1 MFHKILKVL
10 FKIAFRVEVH
20 GQIEAQSKGNLI
32 VSNHTSFLD
41 GVFLGLFFPAS
52 LKPVFIIHSEIAKK
66 PFFRFFLRGVEH
78 LQVDPNHPMAIK
90 KVVNLLKEGRN
101 VVIFPEGRITI
112 TGSLMKIYSGAAFA
126 ALKSDAIVTPVHIT
140 GAQYSYF
147 SRLKG
152 QVPRRLF
159 PKLKLHIYKS
169 TKIVANDALP
179 VRERR
184 EDAKVQLHDIMT
196 TSQLLSR
203 EKIGLWEQLHDSGKI
218 YGKNHLVLEDPMSQE
233 EDYHSLVKKSVAL
246 ATLLP
251 KKRLAQRVG
260 LMLPNS
266 NGAVIGFFALQY
278 LGLTTAMINYSAGVA
293 AIQSALQT
301 AKAKQLITSRRFIDK
316 ANLADCIA
324 ALDVEIIYLEDLKG
338 ELTLSAKLKIAL
350 KSLFPKLF
358 YARPNPDNEA
368 VLLFTSGSEG
378 APKGVLHSHHSILTN
393 VEQLKSVSSFT
404 TADKF
409 MSCLPMFHAFGL
421 TAGLL
426 FPLSTGSKIFLYPNP
441 LHYRVI
447 SEVIYDRGCT
457 TLLATSTFL
466 AGYARFADQY
476 DFHNLK
482 YVIAGAEKL
491 SPEVSLTYFEKFG
504 IRILEGYGAT
514 ETAPV
519 ISINTPMATKL
530 GSVGK
535 ALPGLNV
542 NIEKV
547 EGIDNGG
554 RLVVS
559 GENVMLGYIYA
570 DNPGVLQTSPR
581 QDNYRQYDTGD
592 IVEVDEAG
600 YISIQGR
607 AKRFS
612 KIAGEMV
619 SHEVAEQ
626 IAKSA
631 SKDYHHAILSRTD
644 NKKGEALVLFTTD
657 SALERNSLVAS
668 ARAQG
673 LPELAIPRDIRVIE
687 QVPLLASGKVDY
699 MSLKKILEG

>member
-1 MFHKILKVL
+1 MFHKLLKVL
-10 FKIAFRVEVH
+10 FKVAFRVEVQ
-20 GQIEAQSKGNLI
+20 GELVETNEGNLI

-41 GVFLGLFFPAS
+41 GLFLGLFLPKQ
-52 LKPVFIIHSEIAKK
+52 LKPVFIIHSEIAKR

-78 LQVDPNHPMAIK
+78 LLVDPSHPMAIK
-90 KVVNLLKEGRN
+90 KVIGLLKEGRN

-126 ALKSDAIVTPVHIT
+126 AMKAGVIVTPVHIT
-140 GAQYSYF
+140 GAQYTYF

-159 PKLKLHIYKS
+159 PKLKLHIYKP
-169 TKIVANDALP
+169 TKIVANEELM

-184 EDAKVQLHDIMT
+184 EDAKVQLRDIMT

-203 EKIGLWEQLHDSGKI
+203 EKVGLWQQLYDSAKV
-218 YGKNHLVLEDPMSQE
+218 YGKNQLILEDPMSNE
-233 EDYHSLVKKSVAL
+233 EDYQSLLKKVVAL
-246 ATLLP
+246 STLLP
-251 KKRLAQRVG
+251 TKMSKRVG

-266 NGAVIGFFALQY
+266 NGAVVAFFALSY
-278 LGLTTAMINYSAGVA
+278 MGKTPAMINYSAGVA

-301 AKAKQLITSRRFIDK
+301 AKAKQLLTSRKFIEK
-316 ANLADCIA
+316 ANLATIVTE
-324 ALDVEIIYLEDLKG
+324 LDIEIIYLEDLRQQ
-338 ELTLSAKLKIAL
+338 LNLLNKIKIGVKCVL
-350 KSLFPKLF
+350 PTLF
-358 YARPNPDNEA
+358 YTRPNPDDEA

-378 APKGVLHSHHSILTN
+378 APKGVLHSHHSLLTN
-393 VEQLKSVSSFT
+393 VEQIKSVSSFT
-404 TADKF
+404 PSDKF

-421 TAGLL
+421 TAGLI

-476 DFHNLK
+476 DFYSLK

-491 SPEVSLTYFEKFG
+491 SPEVSYTYFEKFG
-504 IRILEGYGAT
+504 IRVLEGYGAT

-530 GSVGK
+530 GTVGK
-535 ALPGLNV
+535 ALPGLNYQ
-542 NIEKV
+542 IEPV
-547 EGIDNGG
+547 EGIENGG
-554 RLVVS
+554 KLVVS
-559 GENVMLGYIYA
+559 GDNVMLGYIYA
-570 DNPGVLQTSPR
+570 DNPDDIVVSAEFAGK
-581 QDNYRQYDTGD
+581 RQYDTGD
-592 IVEVDEAG
+592 IVEVDSQG

-612 KIAGEMV
+612 KVAGEMV

-626 IAKSA
+626 IARAA
-631 SKDYHHAILSRTD
+631 SKDHQHAILSRVD
-644 NKKGEALVLFTTD
+644 NKKGEALVLFTTNPN
-657 SALERNSLVAS
+657 LTRNELVSS
-668 ARAQG
+668 ARENG
-673 LPELAIPRDIRVIE
+673 WPELAIARDIRIVSEI
-687 QVPLLASGKVDY
+687 PLLASGKVNY
-699 MSLKKILEG
+699 MQLKESLEG